1 MRLPVRAGRHAVVGC
16 RAEGHRPGGVVLGHG
31 SVKGRSPPWLCNF
44 TLLCYV
50 PQRGGGDRNALHVPS
65 GIPQLP
71 GDSPASP
78 RSALSFRPA
87 PRPPSS
93 SSTEELPHAPPPSR
107 PRTVRVPECLPGPG
121 PAGRLYRAGER
132 RPPHAGRRAA
142 RRHRPSPFSAAPS
155 SPASPPSGCC
165 FPPRAP
171 RRRRSAA
178 PSGRLWTSWAPP
190 DAGPPVTSPRPAE
203 GPPFRRHPA
212 VTPGGPLPDGA
223 AHPGCPRF
231 PGGREHPGR
240 RIDRPDSQGSCNEL
254 APTPSV

>member
-71 GDSPASP
+71 GDSPP
-78 RSALSFRPA
+78 HPA
-87 PRPPSS
+87 PPSPS
-93 SSTEELPHAPPPSR
+93 GPLRARRLPSRTEELPHAPPSCPC
-107 PRTVRVPECLPGPG
+107 TVRVPECLPGP
-121 PAGRLYRAGER
+121 AGSLYRAGER

-142 RRHRPSPFSAAPS
+142 RRHRPSPLPAAPS
-155 SPASPPSGCC
+155 GPASPRAAAASL
-165 FPPRAP
+165 RAAP

-178 PSGRLWTSWAPP
+178 PSGRPWTSGAPP

-212 VTPGGPLPDGA
+212 ITPGGPLPDGA
-223 AHPGCPRF
+223 AHPGRPRF

-240 RIDRPDSQGSCNEL
+240 RIDRPDS
-254 APTPSV
+254 